1 MSNATRGKKRHC
13 KSCGAKFYDLGREPT
28 ACVVC
33 GKPLA
38 GEKVA
43 KPAPPVEKE
52 VKEVKE
58 EVVEAAPIP
67 TPTPTPTPAADEPEF
82 ISLDEVGAA
91 EAAGDDDTDIE
102 DEEVIAVL
110 GDVDEDIPD
119 DDNDDTFLEEEDEE
133 GEPDVKGIIGAPI
146 EPKE

>member
-38 GEKVA
+38 GEKAA
-43 KPAPPVEKE
+43 KPPPPVE
-52 VKEVKE
+52 KEVKE
-58 EVVEAAPIP
+58 EVVEAAPAP
-67 TPTPTPTPAADEPEF
+67 AATPTPAADEPEF
-82 ISLDEVGAA
+82 VSLDEVEAA
-91 EAAGDDDTDIE
+91 EAAGDDKTDIE
-102 DEEVIAVL
+102 DEEAIADL